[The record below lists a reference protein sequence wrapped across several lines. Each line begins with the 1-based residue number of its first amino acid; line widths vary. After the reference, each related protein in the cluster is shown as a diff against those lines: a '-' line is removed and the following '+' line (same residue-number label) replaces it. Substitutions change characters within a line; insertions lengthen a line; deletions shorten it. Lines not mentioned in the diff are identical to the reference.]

1 MASVT
6 AHMPI
11 VVLAGQDDYLVPHW
25 TKRLIDAL
33 EAEHGEIERFDF
45 DGDRVAPAD
54 VLDELRSLG
63 LLQPHKLV
71 VVDSADMFLASG
83 KGERNAARA
92 LMEKYAEA
100 PCEASTLLLRAGT
113 WRKGKLDKAIEAV
126 GGAIIKVK
134 PLSEADTLRWIHGRA
149 EKAHDATVT
158 QSAAKRLVRRCGT
171 VLARLDAELA
181 KLAAMGEGTID
192 EALVDAHVPMS
203 REEKAWII
211 QDAILEGGAAAAL
224 TTLRGLLEVSRQS
237 DVLLSWAVTDMVR
250 RLHAAACMKRAGA
263 GPGDMRKSLKLWGG
277 SGDATIRLAG
287 RCDPTVLAALLD
299 RCLASQAR
307 VRRGFGRAEVALER
321 LVLDVAQVVEAA

>member
-6 AHMPI
+6 ANMPI
-11 VVLAGQDDYLVPHW
+11 VVLAGNDDYLVPHW
-25 TKRLIDAL
+25 TKRLMEAL

-71 VVDSADMFLASG
+71 VVDRADMFLASG
-83 KGERNAARA
+83 KGERNAARQ
-92 LMEKYAEA
+92 LLEKYAQS

-113 WRKGKLDKAIEAV
+113 WRKGKLDKAIEAL
-126 GGAIIKVK
+126 GGAIIKIK
-134 PLSEADTLRWIHGRA
+134 PLSEPDTLRWIHARA
-149 EKAHDATVT
+149 EKEHTATVT
-158 QSAAKRLVRRCGT
+158 QAAAQRLVRRCGT
-171 VLARLDAELA
+171 VLARIDAELA
-181 KLAAMGEGTID
+181 KLGAIGDGTID
-192 EALVDAHVPMS
+192 ETLVDAHVPMS
-203 REEKAWII
+203 KEEKAWII

-224 TTLRGLLEVSRQS
+224 TTLRGLLDVSRQS

-250 RLHAAACMKRAGA
+250 RLHAAACMNRAGA
-263 GPGDMRKSLKLWGG
+263 GPGELRKALKLWGG

-287 RCDPTVLAALLD
+287 RCDPATLAQLLD

-307 VRRGFGRAEVALER
+307 VRRGFGRPQLALER
-321 LVLDVAQVVEAA
+321 LVLDVAGVVEAA